1 MSKEEL
7 DKKLRELA
15 KDLQDKYGHQFAF
28 RIVPPEMAQAKA
40 KVAAGEPQ
48 NRAPRLPSFDKT
60 PRQIK
65 RELDR
70 FVIRQDSA
78 KRLLANAAFYHY
90 QRVRAVSDGK
100 PVTEEYQKPN
110 VLMVGST
117 GVGKTLLLRRLAKI
131 LGVPFVR
138 GDATKFSKTG
148 YVGKDVESLV
158 RELLRE
164 AKGDL
169 KLAETGMVFID
180 EIDKIATNRNLI
192 GQDITGTGV
201 QTELL
206 KPLEDTDVD
215 LIASSDPASSIQ
227 GMAALQTGG
236 PTTLNT
242 RHILFI
248 VGGAFPELEEIVQRR
263 VLKKKMGFG
272 GVLPGMG
279 NRADWLAQ
287 VDTED
292 FVQFGLLEELMGRL
306 PVRVSLQDLDAEDL
320 LEILTHSEAS
330 ILRQHEED
338 FSRIGVRVHFE
349 EDALRELCVR
359 AEKHKTGARGLVTE
373 FERVLAEFKYEL
385 PDHKIEDLTVTR
397 ETVDNPRA
405 GLQRVLVHGPVER
418 FVHEFEFVTKIRL
431 RFDESALNFL
441 GERAQE
447 GHNPIAFCWE
457 RLSGCDR
464 ALKMVGKEEL
474 TVTRK
479 ILENPISQI
488 LDILEADRP
497 AGATHGPA
505 TAESAG

>member
-28 RIVPPEMAQAKA
+28 RIVPPEVAQAKA
-40 KVAAGEPQ
+40 KTGPSEAQ
-48 NRAPRLPSFDKT
+48 SRTQRLPSFDKT

-70 FVIRQDSA
+70 HVIRQDAA
-78 KRLLANAAFYHY
+78 KRALANAAFYHY
-90 QRVRAVSDGK
+90 QRVRAAIDGK
-100 PVTEEYQKPN
+100 PVSEEYQKPN

-117 GVGKTLLLRRLAKI
+117 GVGKTLLLRRLARV

-158 RELLRE
+158 RELVRE
-164 AKGDL
+164 AKGDV
-169 KLAETGMVFID
+169 KLAETGMIFID
-180 EIDKIATNRNLI
+180 EIDKIASNRNLI

-215 LIASSDPASSIQ
+215 LIASGDPASSLQ
-227 GMAALQTGG
+227 GMAALQSGG
-236 PTTLNT
+236 PTTINT
-242 RHILFI
+242 RSILFI
-248 VGGAFPELEEIVQRR
+248 VGGAFPGLEEIVQKR
-263 VLKKKMGFG
+263 VLKKTMGFG
-272 GVLPGMG
+272 GVLPGTG
-279 NRADWLAQ
+279 RRAEWLAQ
-287 VDTED
+287 VDTDD

-306 PVRVSLQDLDAEDL
+306 PVRVSLQDLDAEDM
-320 LEILTHSEAS
+320 LEILTKSEGS
-330 ILRQHEED
+330 ILNQHEED
-338 FSRIGVRVHFE
+338 FSRIGVRLRFE
-349 EDALRELCVR
+349 DDALRELCVR

-373 FERVLAEFKYEL
+373 FEHVLAEFKYEL
-385 PDHKIEDLTVTR
+385 PDHKIEELLITR
-397 ETVDNPRA
+397 ETVDDPAA
-405 GLQRVLVHGPVER
+405 GLRRVLVHAPVER

-431 RFDESALNFL
+431 KFDESALNFL

-447 GHNPIAFCWE
+447 GANAIAFCWE

-474 TVTRK
+474 LVTRK

-488 LDILEADRP
+488 LDIIEADRP
-497 AGATHGPA
+497 SAAPPIPLAGAEG
-505 TAESAG
+505 